1 MNSAFAGAVLKS
13 YTIPQGVVLQ
23 EEALVGSGEDM
34 SSVKRCPGVKILNLR
49 YYAHPVSFSNLLSE
63 LIGSTGAGVRL
74 SSESWRFVRDRD
86 MTCFT
91 FSDCMAA

>member
-1 MNSAFAGAVLKS
+1 MNSAFAGAVLES

-23 EEALVGSGEDM
+23 EQALVGSGEDM
-34 SSVKRCPGVKILNLR
+34 SSVKYFLGVKILSLR
-49 YYAHPVSFSNLLSE
+49 YNTYPVSFSNLLSE
-63 LIGSTGAGVRL
+63 LVGSTGAGVGL
-74 SSESWRFVRDRD
+74 NSESWGFVRDRD